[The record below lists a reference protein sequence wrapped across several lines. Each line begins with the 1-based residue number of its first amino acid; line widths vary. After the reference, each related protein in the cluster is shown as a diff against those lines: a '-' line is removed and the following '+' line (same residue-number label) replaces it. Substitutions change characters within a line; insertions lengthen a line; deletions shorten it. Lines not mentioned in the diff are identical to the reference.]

1 MAGTTLSSAMTVYND
16 KQLKSEYDDYTDK
29 IKKQEEKL
37 NAMMDKWYSK
47 FSAME
52 VAMSKLESRSSSLA
66 SILGG

>member
-1 MAGTTLSSAMTVYND
+1 MTTLSSAMKFYNV
-16 KQLKSEYDDYTDK
+16 KQMKSEYDDYTDK

-37 NAMMDKWYSK
+37 NAMMDKWYAK

-66 SILGG
+66 SLLGG